1 MKSKH
6 LIIYTEEESAKFFLN
21 ELLVRIRQDY
31 RLFEWKFSVIA
42 ANGKY
47 DQYARLKEKLS
58 GFANNQGFLI
68 VLRDQ
73 DEDACLKIKQRYLEK
88 VSSIWKAP
96 AKIRF
101 LCHELE
107 TCYFADP
114 IAASNILGITIPV
127 IPDCDSIHNPA
138 QKLQDHLDARK
149 FKKTTYAKQLG
160 GCIDYKVTTSKSF
173 SLLMH
178 TIFTFLG
185 ISA

>member
-96 AKIRF
+96 AKVNNR
-101 LCHELE
+101 
-107 TCYFADP
+107 
-114 IAASNILGITIPV
+114 
-127 IPDCDSIHNPA
+127 
-138 QKLQDHLDARK
+138 
-149 FKKTTYAKQLG
+149 
-160 GCIDYKVTTSKSF
+160 
-173 SLLMH
+173 
-178 TIFTFLG
+178 
-185 ISA
+185 

>member
-73 DEDACLKIKQRYLEK
+73 DEDACLKIKLLLLKVFHCSCILYL
-88 VSSIWKAP
+88 P
-96 AKIRF
+96 
-101 LCHELE
+101 
-107 TCYFADP
+107 
-114 IAASNILGITIPV
+114 
-127 IPDCDSIHNPA
+127 
-138 QKLQDHLDARK
+138 
-149 FKKTTYAKQLG
+149 
-160 GCIDYKVTTSKSF
+160 
-173 SLLMH
+173 
-178 TIFTFLG
+178 FLG
-185 ISA
+185 YRHKQRCRLQMVR

>member
-58 GFANNQGFLI
+58 GFAN
-68 VLRDQ
+68 
-73 DEDACLKIKQRYLEK
+73 
-88 VSSIWKAP
+88 
-96 AKIRF
+96 
-101 LCHELE
+101 
-107 TCYFADP
+107 
-114 IAASNILGITIPV
+114 
-127 IPDCDSIHNPA
+127 
-138 QKLQDHLDARK
+138 
-149 FKKTTYAKQLG
+149 
-160 GCIDYKVTTSKSF
+160 KVTTSKSF

-178 TIFTFLG
+178 TKFTFLG